1 MLRPPDTASI
11 EFVRGMLSGTR
22 ASSDAC
28 RGWLTDAGIE
38 PTLLDAPAAR
48 VTLDQYVAL
57 FSLLMDRL
65 DDEFL
70 GLLSRPLRR
79 GSFALMLRSM
89 LGTAT
94 LAHALH
100 RLIATLRLLQDDI
113 EMVLVRDAALVG
125 LRVLFRESAA
135 AHRTFLHE
143 LLLRVY
149 WRLIVWL
156 HGGRLRAARFDFA
169 FLAPVHAGEYA
180 KVFPGAVRFG
190 QPHTTVWFEAASL
203 ALPMLRDEA
212 AMRTF
217 LAQAPGN
224 VIVPRRSDHAVSARV
239 RAHLQAQRPAWPDLA
254 ATALALNVSTST
266 LQRHLAAEGL
276 NFQAVKDQL
285 RLDAAIV
292 RLNTSAVPL
301 TTLALELGFAD
312 SPAFQR
318 AFKQWTGS
326 PPGAYRRHRDRW

>member
-1 MLRPPDTASI
+1 MLKPPDTVSI
-11 EFVRGMLSGTR
+11 EFVRGMLSGQQ
-22 ASSDAC
+22 ASRDAQ
-28 RGWLTDAGIE
+28 REWLLDAGIE
-38 PTLLDAPAAR
+38 PSLLDQDAAR
-48 VTLDQYVAL
+48 VTPDQYVAL
-57 FSLLMDRL
+57 FRLLMDRL

-94 LAHALH
+94 LAHALR
-100 RLIATLRLLQDDI
+100 RLIATVRLLQDDI
-113 EMVLVRDAALVG
+113 ELALVKEGALVG
-125 LRVLFRESAA
+125 LRVVFLDAEV

-149 WRLIVWL
+149 WRLIAWL
-156 HGGRLRAARFDFA
+156 HGGRLRPVRFDFA
-169 FLAPVHAGEYA
+169 FAAPLHAGEYA
-180 KVFPGAVRFG
+180 KVFPGAVAFD
-190 QPHTTVWFEAASL
+190 QAHTTVWFEAASL
-203 ALPMLRDEA
+203 ALPMLRDES
-212 AMRTF
+212 AMRAF
-217 LAQAPGN
+217 LAQAPGI

-239 RAHLQAQRPAWPDLA
+239 RAHLQALRPAWPDLA
-254 ATALALNVSTST
+254 ATAAALNLSTST
-266 LQRHLAAEGL
+266 LQRHLATEGV
-276 NFQAVKDQL
+276 NFQSVKDQL

-292 RLNTSAVPL
+292 RLNTSTVPL

-326 PPGAYRRHRDRW
+326 PPGAYRRGQGRA